1 MSNSLGEVMAVKRVF
16 KQSTS
21 TSNANYHS
29 LVFKDGRWLRLIKA
43 ENSPTGDK
51 ADLPFDYDTILH
63 AKGDIYVI
71 DFINGRLTY
80 DANKGY
86 LAYAE
91 VFSFYFNQMELS
103 SKRPISDIIERIND
117 AKEAVTGLMADN
129 NFNSTELGGLQLAL
143 EKIWVYLN
151 GRHIEKDNKEF
162 IYKTLESQK
171 QFLSTVIQ
179 LTALK
184 QVDMV
189 KQLLDQ
195 VQNLLEPNFVVVGQ
209 FVFVETTS
217 NSNNLTNYNLSLIK
231 DIGLELGHWLKIR
244 TLFDLLN
251 KGPNDLPFNMIAIK
265 HEGTNPFY
273 EIYTTACTATK
284 AAWYSARPDFKE
296 TFGELNEN
304 SEGIK
309 DSSTYW

>member
-1 MSNSLGEVMAVKRVF
+1 MSNSLGEVIAVKRVF
-16 KQSTS
+16 KRAVTA
-21 TSNANYHS
+21 SNANYHS
-29 LVFKDGRWLRLIKA
+29 LAFLNGNWLRLIKA

-51 ADLPFDYDTILH
+51 ADLPFDHDAILN

-103 SKRPISDIIERIND
+103 SKRPMSYIVEIIND
-117 AKEAVTGLMADN
+117 AKEAVTGLMAN
-129 NFNSTELGGLQLAL
+129 KNFNATELGGLQLAL
-143 EKIWVYLN
+143 EKVWVHLN
-151 GRHIEKDNKEF
+151 GRHIEEDNKEF

-171 QFLSTVIQ
+171 QFLSTIIQ

-184 QVDMV
+184 QVEMV

-195 VQNLLEPNFVVVGQ
+195 VQSLPEPNFVIVGQ
-209 FVFVETTS
+209 FVFAEANGDT
-217 NSNNLTNYNLSLIK
+217 NSLMNYNLSLIM
-231 DIGLELGHWLKIR
+231 DTGLDVEHWLKIR
-244 TLFDLLN
+244 TFFDSLDKDFKASPDNVRL
-251 KGPNDLPFNMIAIK
+251 IK
-265 HEGTNPFY
+265 YEGTNPFY
-273 EIYTTACTATK
+273 EIYTTAFTATK
-284 AAWYSARPDFKE
+284 AVWYSARPDFKE

-304 SEGIK
+304 S
-309 DSSTYW
+309 

>member
-1 MSNSLGEVMAVKRVF
+1 MSNSLGEVIAVKRVF
-16 KQSTS
+16 KRAVSA
-21 TSNANYHS
+21 SNANYHS
-29 LVFKDGRWLRLIKA
+29 LSFLNGNWLRLIKA

-51 ADLPFDYDTILH
+51 ADLPFDHDTILN

-103 SKRPISDIIERIND
+103 SKRPMSYIVEIINN
-117 AKEAVTGLMADN
+117 AKEAVTGLMAN
-129 NFNSTELGGLQLAL
+129 KNFNNTELGGLQLAL
-143 EKIWVYLN
+143 EKIWVHLN
-151 GRHIEKDNKEF
+151 GRHIEEDNKEF
-162 IYKTLESQK
+162 IYRTLESQK
-171 QFLSTVIQ
+171 QFLSTIIQ

-184 QVDMV
+184 QVNMV

-195 VQNLLEPNFVVVGQ
+195 VQSLPEPNFVIVGQ
-209 FVFVETTS
+209 FVFAEANGDT
-217 NSNNLTNYNLSLIK
+217 NSLTNYNLSLIK
-231 DIGLELGHWLKIR
+231 DTGLELGHWLKIR
-244 TLFDLLN
+244 TFFDSLDKEFKASPDNVHL
-251 KGPNDLPFNMIAIK
+251 IK

-304 SEGIK
+304 S
-309 DSSTYW
+309 